1 MTDVGQDRADPPAP
15 VTGAGPAPRHHIG
28 ERQELLVVS
37 PLVPVLEHI
46 GHADASDELVP
57 LLAVR
62 AHERVVLLD
71 DLDTYTHV
79 LPTLM
84 RDAADAMDRALENAQ
99 GARRANPGTQ
109 PGDELDGQTPPPAP
123 R

>member
-1 MTDVGQDRADPPAP
+1 
-15 VTGAGPAPRHHIG
+15 
-28 ERQELLVVS
+28 
-37 PLVPVLEHI
+37 
-46 GHADASDELVP
+46 
-57 LLAVR
+57 
-62 AHERVVLLD
+62 
-71 DLDTYTHV
+71 